1 MQRKLHALLL
11 TFSVVFAA
19 SCSKDEN
26 TTVVSK
32 GKYDNGF
39 FIVNEG
45 NFSVKAGDL
54 SFRSYDADTL
64 SQDNYIAVNAGNP
77 YATISNTPEYG
88 TIYNGKLYIVTNFGG
103 PLVAA
108 DEYSLKESARNT
120 SLPAN
125 GHAFIGID
133 NTSGL
138 LSTDDGIYPVT
149 LSSLSLGAKISGVT
163 GAVSDMLKSGNY
175 IFALTANDGIVAL
188 KTSDYSVA
196 KTLGTAIAGCVQGKN
211 GYVYAAQ
218 TNALLKIDPATLKV
232 DTIATTFNVRYN
244 EFVFTSSSIVA
255 STQENAI
262 YVLSDDQKV
271 YRYVSG
277 SNSSLSSAYITL
289 PANHYFYG
297 KGIGYDAAKNT
308 LVLTTNGSVWGNDLN
323 NTLYT
328 YSAADG
334 SLKNTLNYTGNLYP
348 AMVVFH

>member
-11 TFSVVFAA
+11 AFTVFFLA
-19 SCSKDEN
+19 SCSKDDDN
-26 TTVVSK
+26 TVASK
-32 GKYDNGF
+32 GAYDNGY

-45 NFSVKAGDL
+45 NFQVKAGDL
-54 SFRSYDADTL
+54 SFHNYNADTL
-64 SQDNYIAVNAGNP
+64 SQDNYIAVNTGSP
-77 YATISNTPEYG
+77 LATTTTTLEYG
-88 TIYNGKLYIVTNFGG
+88 TIYNGKLYLVTNFGG

-108 DEYSLKESARNT
+108 DEYSLKESARNS

-138 LSTDDGIYPVT
+138 LSTDKGIYPVT
-149 LSSLSLGAKISGVT
+149 LSSLALGTKISGVT
-163 GAVSDMLKSGNY
+163 GSVGDMLKSGNY
-175 IFALTANDGIVAL
+175 VFALSDNGILAL
-188 KTSDYSVA
+188 KAGDYSVA
-196 KTLGTAIAGCVQGKN
+196 KNLGTAIAGFAQGKD

-232 DTIATTFNVRYN
+232 DTITTTFNVRYN
-244 EFVFTSSSIVA
+244 QYVFNSSSIVA
-255 STQENAI
+255 STQENAV
-262 YVLSDDQKV
+262 YVLGDDQKV

-277 SNSSLSSAYITL
+277 NNSSLGSAYITL

-297 KGIGYDAAKNT
+297 KGIGYDGAKNS
-308 LVLTTNGSVWGNDLN
+308 LVLITNASVWGNDAN

-328 YSAADG
+328 YSAADA
-334 SLKNTLNYTGNLYP
+334 SLKNTLNYTGFLYP

>member
-11 TFSVVFAA
+11 AFAVFLVA
-19 SCSKDEN
+19 SCSKDDN
-26 TTVVSK
+26 TPVASK
-32 GKYDNGF
+32 GPYDNGY

-45 NFSVKAGDL
+45 NYSVKAGDL

-64 SQDNYIAVNAGNP
+64 SQDNYLKVNP
-77 YATISNTPEYG
+77 SSPLATTTTTLEYG
-88 TIYNGKLYIVTNFGG
+88 TIYNGKLYLVTNYGG

-108 DEYSLKESARNT
+108 DEYSLKESARNS

-133 NTSGL
+133 NSKGL
-138 LSTDDGIYPVT
+138 LSTDEGIYPVT
-149 LSSLSLGAKISGVT
+149 LSSLALGTKISGVS
-163 GAVSDMLKSGNY
+163 GSVGDMLKSGSY
-175 IFALTANDGIVAL
+175 VFALTANDGIVAL
-188 KTSDYSVA
+188 KTSDYSIA
-196 KTLGTAIAGCVQGKN
+196 KNLGTAIAGFAQGKD
-211 GYVYAAQ
+211 GFVYAAQ
-218 TNALLKIDPATLKV
+218 KNALLKIDPSTLKV
-232 DTIATTFNVRYN
+232 DTITTTFNVRYN
-244 EFVFTSSSIVA
+244 EYVFNSSSIVA
-255 STQENAI
+255 STQENAV

-277 SNSSLSSAYITL
+277 NNSSLSTAYITL
-289 PANHYFYG
+289 PASHYFYG

-308 LVLTTNGSVWGNDLN
+308 LVLTANTSVWGSDPN

-328 YSAADG
+328 YSAADA

>member
-1 MQRKLHALLL
+1 MHRKLHALLL
-11 TFSVVFAA
+11 ASAVFFLA

-26 TTVVSK
+26 TTIISK
-32 GKYDNGF
+32 GPYDNGY

-45 NFSVKAGDL
+45 NYSVKAGDL
-54 SFRSYDADTL
+54 SFRSYNADTL
-64 SQDNYIAVNAGNP
+64 TQDNYIDINP
-77 YATISNTPEYG
+77 SSPLATTTTTLEYG
-88 TIYNGKLYIVTNFGG
+88 TIYNGKLYLVTNYGG

-149 LSSLSLGAKISGVT
+149 LSSLALGSRISGVS
-163 GAVSDMLKSGNY
+163 GSVSDLLKSGNY
-175 IFALTANDGIVAL
+175 VFALTANDGIVAL

-196 KTLGTAIAGCVQGKN
+196 KNLGTAIAGFAQGKD

-218 TNALLKIDPATLKV
+218 KNALLKIDPSTLKV
-232 DTIATTFNVRYN
+232 DTISTSFSVRYN

-262 YVLSDDQKV
+262 YILSDDQKV

-277 SNSSLSSAYITL
+277 NNSSLGTAFISL
-289 PANHYFYG
+289 PADHYFYG
-297 KGIGYDAAKNT
+297 KGINYDPAKNT
-308 LVLTTNGSVWGNDLN
+308 LVLTANTSVWGSDPD

-328 YSAADG
+328 YSAADA
-334 SLKNTLNYTGNLYP
+334 SLKNTLNYTGFLYP

>member
-1 MQRKLHALLL
+1 MQRKLHALL
-11 TFSVVFAA
+11 FAFAVFFLA
-19 SCSKDEN
+19 SCSKDDDN
-26 TTVVSK
+26 TVVSK
-32 GKYDNGF
+32 GTYDNGY

-45 NFSVKAGDL
+45 NYSVKTGDL
-54 SFRSYDADTL
+54 SFHSYNADTL
-64 SQDNYIAVNAGNP
+64 SQDNFLSVNPSSPLG
-77 YATISNTPEYG
+77 TTTTTLEYG
-88 TIYNGKLYIVTNFGG
+88 TIYNGKLYLVSNYGG

-108 DEYSLKESARNT
+108 DEYSLKESARNS

-133 NTSGL
+133 NTNGL

-149 LSSLSLGAKISGVT
+149 LSSLALGTKLSGVS

-175 IFALTANDGIVAL
+175 IFALTDAGILAL
-188 KTSDYSVA
+188 KSADYSVA
-196 KTLGTAIAGCVQGKN
+196 KNLGTAVAGFALGKD

-218 TNALLKIDPATLKV
+218 TNALLRIDPSTLKV
-232 DTIATTFNVRYN
+232 DTISTTFNVRYN
-244 EFVFTSSSIVA
+244 EYVFTSSSIVA

-277 SNSSLSSAYITL
+277 SNSSLNTAYITL
-289 PANHYFYG
+289 PAGHYFYG

-308 LVLTTNGSVWGNDLN
+308 IVLTANTSVWGSDPN

-328 YSAADG
+328 YSAADA
-334 SLKNTLNYTGNLYP
+334 SLKNTLNYTGSLYP

>member
-11 TFSVVFAA
+11 ASAVFFLA
-19 SCSKDEN
+19 SCSKDDDN
-26 TTVVSK
+26 TAISK
-32 GKYDNGF
+32 GTYDNGY

-45 NFSVKAGDL
+45 NYSVKAGDL
-54 SFRSYDADTL
+54 SFRSYNADTL
-64 SQDNYIAVNAGNP
+64 SQDNYLSVNPSSPLG
-77 YATISNTPEYG
+77 TTTTTLEYG
-88 TIYNGKLYIVTNFGG
+88 TIYNGKLYLVSNYGG

-108 DEYSLKESARNT
+108 DEYSLKESARNS

-133 NTSGL
+133 NTNGL

-149 LSSLSLGAKISGVT
+149 LSSLALGTKISGVT
-163 GAVSDMLKSGNY
+163 GSVSDMLKSGSY
-175 IFALTANDGIVAL
+175 IFALTDGGILAL
-188 KTSDYSVA
+188 KTGDYSVA
-196 KTLGTAIAGCVQGKN
+196 KNLGTAIAGFALGKD

-218 TNALLKIDPATLKV
+218 TNALLKIDPSTLKV
-232 DTIATTFNVRYN
+232 DTISTTFNVRYN
-244 EFVFTSSSIVA
+244 QYVFTSSSIVA

-277 SNSSLSSAYITL
+277 NNSSLNTAYITL
-289 PANHYFYG
+289 PADRYFYG
-297 KGIGYDAAKNT
+297 KGIAYDAAKNT
-308 LVLTTNGSVWGNDLN
+308 IVLTANTSVWGSDPN

-328 YSAADG
+328 YSAADA
-334 SLKNTLNYTGNLYP
+334 SLKNTLNYTGSLYP

>member
-1 MQRKLHALLL
+1 MQRKLHAILLA
-11 TFSVVFAA
+11 FSIVFAT
-19 SCSKDEN
+19 SCSKDDN
-26 TTVVSK
+26 TAVISK
-32 GKYDNGF
+32 GKYDNGY

-45 NFSVKAGDL
+45 NYSVKAGDL
-54 SFRSYDADTL
+54 SFRSYNADTL
-64 SQDNYIAVNAGNP
+64 SQDNYISVNAGNP
-77 YATISNTPEYG
+77 LATTTNTLEYG
-88 TIYNGKLYIVTNFGG
+88 TIYNGKLYLVTNYGG

-108 DEYSLKESARNT
+108 DEYTLKESARNA

-133 NTSGL
+133 NNSGL
-138 LSTDDGIYPVT
+138 LSTDAGIYPVT
-149 LSSLSLGAKISGVT
+149 LSSLTLGAKISGID
-163 GAVSDMLKSGNY
+163 GSVSDLLKSGNY

-188 KTSDYSVA
+188 KTSDYSIA
-196 KTLGTAIAGCVQGKN
+196 QKLGTAIAGFAQGKD

-218 TNALLKIDPATLKV
+218 TNALLKIDPSTLKV
-232 DTIATTFNVRYN
+232 DTIHTTFNIRYN

-255 STQENAI
+255 STQENAV

-277 SNSSLSSAYITL
+277 TNSSLSNAYITL

-308 LVLTTNGSVWGNDLN
+308 LVLTTNGSEWGNDIN

-328 YSAADG
+328 YSATDA
-334 SLKNTLNYTGNLYP
+334 SLKNTLNYKGNLYP